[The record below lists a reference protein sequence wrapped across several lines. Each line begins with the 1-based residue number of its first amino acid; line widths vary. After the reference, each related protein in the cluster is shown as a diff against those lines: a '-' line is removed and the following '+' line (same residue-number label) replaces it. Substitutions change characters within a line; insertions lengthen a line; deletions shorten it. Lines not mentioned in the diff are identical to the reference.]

1 MLLRLVPTPFEANPQ
16 PPTILFTLPMPNQ
29 PYTAKGL
36 PLPSQLLTHRNVC
49 LQQGIECS
57 NPLLGDKASWLFG
70 AIAEVTFVTS
80 TSQILVQMQDSTEH
94 WLDLSPACMAQC
106 DKVIEQVTLSF
117 APVPQSG
124 RVAPLSPPTSP
135 ISHVRQKSSLSGS
148 FLDGRRQSPSSLL
161 MSLLSPL
168 IAPAS
173 SSSSDGSEGMFSAQ
187 QSSASHQ
194 GRPTARL
201 SAQRATN
208 PAKFHRR
215 LARSMLVDTFRQFV
229 LPRLKETLPSSYLS
243 YTIDADQSRKQEEWN
258 KLQGEIEALL
268 ERVSYQR
275 SESAVP
281 SVLRRPSLGPRGNA
295 SINVNRVGENAIR
308 SSESSSLTSSSSSS
322 TIKPETITSLAPAM
336 YIATLPP
343 YTELPSNVRIT
354 YATMHRRIN
363 DFSSL
368 EACELEKNER
378 RGIRRACS
386 IGSISPIH
394 HHLRPIRPSA
404 LRHSVFPEVD
414 EERSSTRSFISSFE
428 TAGRVDEFARGIN
441 VRSIS
446 PSLVQSTMS
455 DSEDSSDEEDDEELL
470 TRQEIAVAFADFCIS
485 SPPTLV
491 YNRSAESLESDNESI
506 ESIESPAS
514 LSSCGNEDQED
525 EGAVFVCPT
534 TPRLGSVSQLSTSV
548 KVDLPR
554 PAPSVLRRFSVDSI
568 DPLMQISGEL
578 EEEHETPQH
587 AGFFPDMLGTRRKS
601 EGLPFASYEHHAV
614 AF

>member
-1 MLLRLVPTPFEANPQ
+1 M
-16 PPTILFTLPMPNQ
+16 
-29 PYTAKGL
+29 
-36 PLPSQLLTHRNVC
+36 LTHRNVC

-94 WLDLSPACMAQC
+94 WLDLSPACKAQC

-117 APVPQSG
+117 APVPQSR

-168 IAPAS
+168 MTPPS

-194 GRPTARL
+194 GRPTATL

-363 DFSSL
+363 DFSCRLASLDRLKSDLQKDEVRRTAL

-414 EERSSTRSFISSFE
+414 EERSSTRSSISSFE

-491 YNRSAESLESDNESI
+491 YNRSAESLGSDNESI